1 MNFGFRFK
9 QTKAIKFPRTENQL
23 VNKIDEYRKQITDYR
38 WQDCNKGDVEAC
50 LQLEKLLTEYILLL
64 DSAIDQQVKLEISF
78 SWNDSYEPNKFTQSN
93 QWHYEYSCSLYNLG
107 LLYYHLGQNM
117 PTIKDAISKS
127 RNSQWCFQRLSE
139 VTAFVN
145 SRTIQQ
151 HSDLS
156 LVHIHM
162 HNCYAQ
168 AYGYKKLYDHFQ
180 TIKNPDELLIA
191 LGLLQESSKMY
202 EQTIRCLIQT
212 KTSNKKPI
220 PPIIYNQ
227 LMERFSNDHTVTVVI
242 TNMELA
248 KLMASTAKEVP
259 REQRMG
265 KAITYLNKAEQSI
278 VELFKKFK
286 HKNEFLLLQQQQLI
300 ALKKEY
306 LYLNENAF
314 KHPIAKE
321 YELLQLPVKQDLI
334 KARPPES
341 FQNKWDNKQ
350 QEVHVE
356 TRKLIQEIN
365 AHKTYAQQKLLD
377 LQNNFNQ
384 IYFQYNIQFMVD
396 SYQNAETLKLTQSIQ
411 LKVDFIKQKGGW
423 KGCQQQIQ
431 KIHQLQQEQGKKLIN
446 IKNQLDLCSVQK
458 EPPTQGYQLLSQQIE
473 NFRRIVEDVQKKLLE
488 ASLINRTTE
497 EQIKGIKEQLL
508 FIEQNN
514 NQMIASKMQN
524 SLQESQNFF
533 RKNLNTLK
541 KLSVAVE
548 TIINKMD
555 LIKLQL
561 ASLEKYIDDMGLD
574 QSSNQ
579 KIDANLL
586 LQALKMIQIKIT
598 EYDAIF
604 ASINLKDLEQIACQM
619 EDKQEFLKLAN
630 QGEQEFEDSLKV
642 IQEVFYNLEY
652 AQQFYDSISQ
662 QVAQL
667 TNVINEL
674 TNNSN

>member
-9 QTKAIKFPRTENQL
+9 QTKPIKFPRTENQL
-23 VNKIDEYRKQITDYR
+23 VTKIDEYRKQITDYR

-50 LQLEKLLTEYILLL
+50 LQLEKLLTQYILLL
-64 DSAIDQQVKLEISF
+64 DSAIEQQVKIDISF

-107 LLYYHLGQNM
+107 LLYFHLGQNM
-117 PTIKDAISKS
+117 PAIKDAISKS
-127 RNSQWCFQRLSE
+127 RNSQWCFLRLSE

-145 SRTIQQ
+145 SKTIQQ

-162 HNCYAQ
+162 NNCYAQ
-168 AYGYKKLYDHFQ
+168 AYGYKKLYEHFQ

-191 LGLLQESSKMY
+191 LGLLQESSKMF
-202 EQTIRCLIQT
+202 EQTIRCLTQT
-212 KTSNKKPI
+212 KNSNKKPI

-227 LMERFSNDHTVTVVI
+227 LMERFSNDHSVTLVI

-278 VELFKKFK
+278 NELFKKFK
-286 HKNEFLLLQQQQLI
+286 HKNEFLLLQQQQII

-314 KHPIAKE
+314 KHPVAKE

-334 KARPPES
+334 KARPPEL

-356 TRKLIQEIN
+356 TQKLIQEIN

-384 IYFQYNIQFMVD
+384 IYSQYNIQFMID
-396 SYQNAETLKLTQSIQ
+396 SYQNAESLKLTQSIQ

-446 IKNQLDLCSVQK
+446 LKNQFDLSSMQK
-458 EPPTQGYQLLSQQIE
+458 EFPPQGYQLFTQQIE
-473 NFRRIVEDVQKKLLE
+473 NFRRHVEDLQKKLLE

-497 EQIKGIKEQLL
+497 EQIKGIKDQLL

-541 KLSVAVE
+541 KLSVIVE
-548 TIINKMD
+548 TIFNKMD
-555 LIKLQL
+555 LIKIQL
-561 ASLEKYIDDMGLD
+561 AGLEKYIDDMGLD

-586 LQALKMIQIKIT
+586 LQALKMIQIKIK

-604 ASINLKDLEQIACQM
+604 NSINLKELEQIASQM
-619 EDKQEFLKLAN
+619 EDKQQFLIVAN
-630 QGEQEFEDSLKV
+630 QGEEDFEDSLKV

-662 QVAQL
+662 EVAQL
-667 TNVINEL
+667 TNIINEF
-674 TNNSN
+674 TNDSG